1 MKPRSNCLIVVVAAV
16 VVALAA
22 CGKVQEKASEKV
34 VEKMIESAMEKDG
47 SKSKVDLSS
56 GGVKVSTTDA
66 SGKTSQMEMGTAKV
80 GEAEVGVA
88 FYPGTK
94 PLEGLSTKIS
104 SPDGDAFTTQLHSDD
119 APDKVA
125 AFYRDQ
131 LKAQS
136 AGKQFMDMAGGD
148 GTATF
153 MLSDSAVNSSLQIHV
168 MKAEKGTDIQI
179 MAQRKPGK

>member
-1 MKPRSNCLIVVVAAV
+1 MKPVSNSLIVVAV

-34 VEKMIESAMEKDG
+34 AEKMIESAMQKDG

-80 GEAEVGVA
+80 GEADVGVA

-94 PLEGLSTKIS
+94 PKQTFTIS
-104 SPDGDAFTTQLHSDD
+104 EQAQQ
-119 APDKVA
+119 APKVS
-125 AFYRDQ
+125 F
-131 LKAQS
+131 
-136 AGKQFMDMAGGD
+136 
-148 GTATF
+148 
-153 MLSDSAVNSSLQIHV
+153 
-168 MKAEKGTDIQI
+168 
-179 MAQRKPGK
+179 